1 MIIRFLIAVLF
12 LQAFTVI
19 PCEAIKLE
27 DIEIVR
33 YDPSINNS
41 AIYNFSLK
49 QPINED
55 LTKDAKFQITYIY
68 TPEYCQRKDLQ
79 KQYPEIS
86 YEFACNLN
94 KNKLPFILGEF
105 KAVNNLA
112 YQAINEATKSKNYTK
127 LQITDIVTQDYLKG
141 STKANLIKKRFDRTA
156 YFGDN
161 TRLANLWNHV
171 LFSYIYINPEL
182 PDAYHPLNAFLD
194 RNQGD
199 YNCSHHYYN
208 CVFDND
214 DINADHQYYNLNQL
228 HQLSSQG
235 QITKN
240 NLQELFQTDILTDTQ
255 GNFLGLTYS
264 VQADRMGNLQAVKPI
279 QEKQITK
286 VFIKNGNFIV
296 KPLFKNTKTSKALKI
311 AAAPFIILLAPI
323 LIPMALYQ
331 MGSAGQ

>member
-264 VQADRMGNLQAVKPI
+264 VQADRMGNLQAVKAI

>member
-33 YDPSINNS
+33 YDPEINNS

-49 QPINED
+49 QPINEN

-79 KQYPEIS
+79 KQYPEIP

-105 KAVNNLA
+105 KAVDKLA
-112 YQAINEATKSKNYTK
+112 YQAINQVTKSKNYTK
-127 LQITDIVTQDYLKG
+127 LQITNIVTQDYLKG
-141 STKANLIKKRFDRTA
+141 LTKANFIKRRFDRTA

-161 TRLANLWNHV
+161 ARLANLWNHV

-182 PDAYHPLNAFLD
+182 PGAYHPLNAFLD
-194 RNQGD
+194 RNQGS
-199 YNCSHHYYN
+199 YSCSHHYYN
-208 CVFDND
+208 CVFNND
-214 DINADHQYYNLNQL
+214 DINAEHQYYNLNQL

-240 NLQELFQTDILTDTQ
+240 DLQELFHTDILTDSQ

-264 VQADRMGNLQAVKPI
+264 LQADEMGNPRALKPI
-279 QEKQITK
+279 QDKPANKI
-286 VFIKNGNFIV
+286 FIKNGNFKI
-296 KPLFKNTKTSKALKI
+296 KPLFKNTKTSKILKVSAI
-311 AAAPFIILLAPI
+311 PFLILLAPI
-323 LIPMALYQ
+323 LIPVALYQ
-331 MGSAGQ
+331 IGSAGQ

>member
-41 AIYNFSLK
+41 PIYNFSLK
-49 QPINED
+49 QPINKD

-79 KQYPEIS
+79 KQYPEIP
-86 YEFACNLN
+86 YEFTCNLN
-94 KNKLPFILGEF
+94 KNKLPFILAEF
-105 KAVNNLA
+105 KPVDKLA
-112 YQAINEATKSKNYTK
+112 YQAINQVTKSKNYTK
-127 LQITDIVTQDYLKG
+127 LQITDVVFEDYLKG
-141 STKANLIKKRFDRTA
+141 SARANFVKRRFDRTV

-182 PDAYHPLNAFLD
+182 PDANYPLNTFLD
-194 RNQGD
+194 RQQGT

-208 CVFDND
+208 CVFDNR
-214 DINADHQYYNLNQL
+214 DINIAHQYYNLNQL

-240 NLQELFQTDILTDTQ
+240 DLQELFQTDILTDSQ

-264 VQADRMGNLQAVKPI
+264 VQADTMGNPRALKPI
-279 QEKQITK
+279 KEKQTSKIL
-286 VFIKNGNFIV
+286 IKNGNFKV
-296 KPLFKNTKTSKALKI
+296 KPLFKNTTTAKTLKV
-311 AAAPFIILLAPI
+311 AAVPLIILFSPI
-323 LIPMALYQ
+323 LIPMAMYE
-331 MGSAGQ
+331 MGRVGR

>member
-79 KQYPEIS
+79 KQYPEIP

-105 KAVNNLA
+105 KAVNNPA
-112 YQAINEATKSKNYTK
+112 YQAVNQKTNFKNYTK

-141 STKANLIKKRFDRTA
+141 STKANFIKRRFERTA

-161 TRLANLWNHV
+161 ARLANLWNHV
-171 LFSYIYINPEL
+171 LFSYIYINPEH
-182 PDAYHPLNAFLD
+182 HPLNAFLD

-214 DINADHQYYNLNQL
+214 DINAEHQYYNLNQL

-240 NLQELFQTDILTDTQ
+240 DLQELFQTDILTDSQ

-264 VQADRMGNLQAVKPI
+264 VQADRMGNPRVLKPI
-279 QEKQITK
+279 QDKQENKI
-286 VFIKNGNFIV
+286 FIKNGNFKV
-296 KPLFKNTKTSKALKI
+296 KPLFKNTKTSKILKVS
-311 AAAPFIILLAPI
+311 AMPFLILLAPI
-323 LIPMALYQ
+323 LIPMALYE
-331 MGSAGQ
+331 MGRAGQ